1 MGVDI
6 LVWVMAVVLIGIG
19 LGGLVLPA
27 LPGPPI
33 LFAGLVTAAW
43 AEDFAY
49 VGWGTLSV
57 LGGMAVLMYLLDFAA
72 TAFGVERFGASGR
85 AIVGATLGGVVGL
98 FLGLPGVVVGPFLGA
113 VVGELTVRGN
123 LQAAGRAGVGA
134 TLGLALGIA
143 AKMALAISMLGI
155 FLVVRLWA

>member
-57 LGGMAVLMYLLDFAA
+57 LGGMAVLF
-72 TAFGVERFGASGR
+72 V
-85 AIVGATLGGVVGL
+85 VTLKKRRPGLCADYWHFMGGLWVFL
-98 FLGLPGVVVGPFLGA
+98 FF
-113 VVGELTVRGN
+113 
-123 LQAAGRAGVGA
+123 
-134 TLGLALGIA
+134 
-143 AKMALAISMLGI
+143 MLSS
-155 FLVVRLWA
+155 F